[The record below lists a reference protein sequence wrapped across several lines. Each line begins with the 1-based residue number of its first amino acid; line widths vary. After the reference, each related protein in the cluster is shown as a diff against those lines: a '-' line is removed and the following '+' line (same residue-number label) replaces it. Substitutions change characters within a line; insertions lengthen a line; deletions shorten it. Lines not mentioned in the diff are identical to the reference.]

1 MSDTESDSSAQESS
15 EDEAESKTTTVKSKH
30 DSDDSSTDSDD
41 DDEIEEEEDTSDS
54 DTSESEEED
63 NVDVDVVLQDNVVV
77 NASLDAAKR
86 KSHTH
91 VHSAPTGNYAAF
103 RIPGDIFS
111 LGNKAPWDVVNPMGV
126 HPKDAE
132 KSIFS
137 YDISSL
143 PETEEARPWR
153 AAGADMSDWFNYGFN
168 ENTWEK
174 YRKKMLKVIKNE
186 SYEQKIS
193 VLSEQ
198 TRQSS
203 KR

>member
-1 MSDTESDSSAQESS
+1 MAAFTARTLCSVSGDFP
-15 EDEAESKTTTVKSKH
+15 
-30 DSDDSSTDSDD
+30 
-41 DDEIEEEEDTSDS
+41 EEEEDTSDS

-153 AAGADMSDWFNYGFN
+153 AAGAEPRQRPWRTTAWAG
-168 ENTWEK
+168 WEE
-174 YRKKMLKVIKNE
+174 V
-186 SYEQKIS
+186 
-193 VLSEQ
+193 
-198 TRQSS
+198 SS
-203 KR
+203 PKSS